1 MSQTKELFM
10 MEMMSEKPQL
20 PISTNKC
27 KISSSQK
34 PKKTIPPSWT
44 KEDLKRQKR
53 EEGLFELGYEQ
64 GKFEGAKAERERIL
78 GIIDQMRNND
88 YYLQDDVK
96 FGLDVLKN
104 KLGLKAEL
112 EK

>member
-10 MEMMSEKPQL
+10 MEMMPEKSLL

-27 KISSSQK
+27 KISSQK

-44 KEDLKRQKR
+44 KEDLRRQER

-64 GKFEGAKAERERIL
+64 GKRAGAKAERKRICVL
-78 GIIDQMRNND
+78 WRDTVREANCAEDAFVLFNNR
-88 YYLQDDVK
+88 
-96 FGLDVLKN
+96 
-104 KLGLKAEL
+104 LKAEL

>member
-10 MEMMSEKPQL
+10 MEMMPEKPL
-20 PISTNKC
+20 LISTNKC

-34 PKKTIPPSWT
+34 PKKTIPSSWT
-44 KEDLKRQKR
+44 KEDLRRQKR

-64 GKFEGAKAERERIL
+64 GKFEGTKATLERV
-78 GIIDQMRNND
+78 
-88 YYLQDDVK
+88 VK
-96 FGLDVLKN
+96 LMDSIAMGSPEEDLKQYW
-104 KLGLKAEL
+104 KLREKLKAEL

>member
-10 MEMMSEKPQL
+10 MEMMAEKSL
-20 PISTNKC
+20 LISTNKC
-27 KISSSQK
+27 KISSQK

-44 KEDLKRQKR
+44 KEDLRRQER

-64 GKFEGAKAERERIL
+64 GKFEGAKAERERI
-78 GIIDQMRNND
+78 IHKMNKICADCSED
-88 YYLQDDVK
+88 E
-96 FGLDVLKN
+96 LKQYWN
-104 KLGLKAEL
+104 LKAEL

>member
-27 KISSSQK
+27 KISSQK

-64 GKFEGAKAERERIL
+64 GKQDGAKASLERV
-78 GIIDQMRNND
+78 
-88 YYLQDDVK
+88 VK
-96 FGLDVLKN
+96 LMDSIAMGSPEEDLKQYW
-104 KLGLKAEL
+104 KLREKLKKEVNPDG
-112 EK
+112 